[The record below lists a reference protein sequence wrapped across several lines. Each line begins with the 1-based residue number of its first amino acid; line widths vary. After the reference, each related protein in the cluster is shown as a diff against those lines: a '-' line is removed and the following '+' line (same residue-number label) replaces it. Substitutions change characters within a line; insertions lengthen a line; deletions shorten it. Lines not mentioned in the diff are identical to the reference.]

1 MRFALWDVLT
11 VGGPE
16 RADRGSAPPGPARAP
31 EREVLPATTGDGRL
45 ESEALAIM
53 AGEFRRLREQEQ
65 SLHRRQAESLESVAE
80 ALARLADGRPAAG
93 QEAVARLRAELE
105 AHEAGREALEDEL
118 RGLRQAQS
126 RAAAELDA
134 ARAELAD
141 AQARADRATRR
152 LESMQ
157 GKLKRARDELA
168 VARAPW
174 WRRRRARATLG

>member
-80 ALARLADGRPAAG
+80 ALARLADGRPAVATDH
-93 QEAVARLRAELE
+93 EAVDRLRAELD
-105 AHEAGREALEDEL
+105 AREEEL
-118 RGLRQAQS
+118 RSLRHAQT
-126 RAAAELDA
+126 RGEAELDA
-134 ARAELAD
+134 ARAQLAE
-141 AQARADRATRR
+141 AQARADRSARR
-152 LESMQ
+152 LESTQ

-168 VARAPW
+168 VAKAPW